1 MTQWKIGPELFL
13 PIKILHSLPWRLK
26 STFYEKKHMG
36 HKYAWMGEW
45 KNIIWKCHPKTLTF
59 LLTFVVNNHF
69 FFIYFQVTFMPLC
82 MEKLLP
88 SGKCSNQSLLFHY
101 FFVLEFNSY
110 TEEIKKN
117 MYPVPNNI
125 GTFLIPKY

>member
-1 MTQWKIGPELFL
+1 
-13 PIKILHSLPWRLK
+13 
-26 STFYEKKHMG
+26 
-36 HKYAWMGEW
+36 
-45 KNIIWKCHPKTLTF
+45 
-59 LLTFVVNNHF
+59 
-69 FFIYFQVTFMPLC
+69 MPLC